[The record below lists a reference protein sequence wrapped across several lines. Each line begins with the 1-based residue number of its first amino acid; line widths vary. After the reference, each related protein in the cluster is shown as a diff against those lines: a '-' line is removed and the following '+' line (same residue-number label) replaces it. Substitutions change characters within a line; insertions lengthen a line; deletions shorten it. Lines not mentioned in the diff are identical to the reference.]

1 LLDRYD
7 FTGILHFGAIAHA
20 EWCEADARVCDEKGV
35 GRIDDLL
42 TVLRGD
48 TRKRWWKGGKAKPWI
63 VLGSGIDVYPGTG
76 AEMST
81 VGANMLANEQALK
94 QYVESTKLSFESSS
108 APGAGSIVR
117 LSTVYGYSPDI
128 ALPDSFVPTMVSNSI
143 VSAHAQFDSDLPP
156 LDLLHVDDALD
167 GILSI
172 IKRHGGA
179 QMEAQVEEFD
189 LVAGRRT
196 DRRDLVKAVRQ
207 LTSTRGSLKDIGT
220 GKVPQSTWK
229 DYTSSVAENVLGWK
243 PKHDLASGLRAN
255 IETVLH
261 ATAEWTYNYISANCP
276 SSNVLE
282 VSQGPNVLL
291 SNRNNKDLTR
301 LDGCTVNIA
310 FERDGFLD
318 HVKCPSRGTESECTV
333 DNAYVASYNWDASVF
348 IIRRQKS
355 AGNRQ
360 KEKERQV
367 RVSFD
372 EEKGRGVLGLLEGDS
387 VFELLPTGTEGQ
399 SVFDLEVSWYQLPR
413 K

>member
-1 LLDRYD
+1 
-7 FTGILHFGAIAHA
+7 
-20 EWCEADARVCDEKGV
+20 
-35 GRIDDLL
+35 
-42 TVLRGD
+42 
-48 TRKRWWKGGKAKPWI
+48 
-63 VLGSGIDVYPGTG
+63 
-76 AEMST
+76 MST
-81 VGANMLANEQALK
+81 VGANMLENEQALK
-94 QYVESTKLSFESSS
+94 QYVDSTKLSFESSS

-117 LSTVYGYSPDI
+117 LSTVYGYAPDI

-167 GILSI
+167 GILST

-229 DYTSSVAENVLGWK
+229 DHTSSVAENVLGWK

-255 IETVLH
+255 IETVLQ

-282 VSQGPNVLL
+282 VSQ
-291 SNRNNKDLTR
+291 
-301 LDGCTVNIA
+301 
-310 FERDGFLD
+310 
-318 HVKCPSRGTESECTV
+318 
-333 DNAYVASYNWDASVF
+333 
-348 IIRRQKS
+348 
-355 AGNRQ
+355 
-360 KEKERQV
+360 
-367 RVSFD
+367 
-372 EEKGRGVLGLLEGDS
+372 
-387 VFELLPTGTEGQ
+387 
-399 SVFDLEVSWYQLPR
+399 
-413 K
+413 